1 MTNSGPFGQSAGS
14 DEGVPERRTR
24 VPGPEATPGL
34 PGSLFAMA
42 RGLATT
48 LKHLFRAPV
57 TVQYPEQKLRVAP
70 RFRGRH
76 ILRRYDDG
84 LERCIGCELCAGV
97 CPAWAIYVEGA
108 ENTDEE
114 RYSPGERYGRI
125 YEINMIR
132 CIYCG
137 YCAEACPT
145 EAIVL
150 QHEYDYSTY
159 DRAGMI
165 YTKDQL
171 LEPAPFG
178 VPGTPQRSTPPP
190 LEVP

>member
-1 MTNSGPFGQSAGS
+1 M
-14 DEGVPERRTR
+14 GV
-24 VPGPEATPGL
+24 
-34 PGSLFAMA
+34 
-42 RGLATT
+42 GLATT
-48 LKHLFRAPV
+48 LRKFLSPPV
-57 TVQYPEQKLRVAP
+57 TVQYPEQKRPVAP

-76 ILRRYDDG
+76 ILRRYEDG

-114 RYSPGERYGRI
+114 RYSPGERYGKI

-165 YTKDQL
+165 YTKDKL
-171 LEPAPFG
+171 LEPPPAGAQDTPHRSGAP
-178 VPGTPQRSTPPP
+178 STVGEAP
-190 LEVP
+190 